1 MRDIDITTLRLFVA
15 VCELRSMSRVSEDA
29 NMVPSAISKRLA
41 ALEEA
46 LGVPLLIRRRRGVEP
61 TAAGETL
68 LEHARAILAGADQ
81 IHRDMSAYAAGV
93 KGLIKVLAS
102 SSAMAESLADDIAGF
117 LHIPAHHDIR
127 VSLEEAVSE
136 KVVQGVRAGVASL
149 GICWDAADFQGL
161 EHVPYRHDHLAV
173 LVPEGHPL
181 AGRKTVAFEEVLDYE
196 QVSLPPT
203 TAVVSYMRRQAA
215 LLGRTFSH
223 RVTVSNFDSALRV
236 VQARLGVSIAPR
248 EVLAARHSAS
258 GIVAVDLSDS
268 WAKRRFAVC
277 FQSRASLT
285 PAARL
290 LMEYLGSDPVRGLT
304 PGAAPGAGPTGKQ
317 SR

>member
-1 MRDIDITTLRLFVA
+1 MRDLDLTTLRLYVA
-15 VCELRSMSRVSEDA
+15 VCELRSISKVSEDA
-29 NMVPSAISKRLA
+29 SMVPSAISKRLA
-41 ALEEA
+41 ALEDT
-46 LGVPLLIRRRRGVEP
+46 LGVKLFIRRRRGVEP

-68 LEHARAILAGADQ
+68 LEHARAILARTDE
-81 IHRDMSAYAAGV
+81 IHQDMSAYAGGL

-102 SSAMAESLADDIAGF
+102 SSAMAESLADDIADF
-117 LHIPAHHDIR
+117 LQIPEHHDIR

-136 KVVQGVRAGVASL
+136 KVIQGVRAGIASL

-161 EHVPYRHDHLAV
+161 ERLPYRHDHLAA
-173 LVPEGHPL
+173 LVPEDHPL
-181 AGRKTVAFEEVLDYE
+181 ARHKKVPFEAVLDYD

-203 TAVVSYMRRQAA
+203 TAVVTHMRRQAA
-215 LLGRTFSH
+215 LAGRNFSH

-236 VQARLGVSIAPR
+236 VQARLGVTVAPR

-277 FQSRASLT
+277 FQSQSSLSRG
-285 PAARL
+285 ARL
-290 LMEYLGSDPVRGLT
+290 LAEHLQR
-304 PGAAPGAGPTGKQ
+304 AGEQT
-317 SR
+317 